1 MDIETAANFLVGCIL
16 FGIGIILITIVIV
29 TINNLFSKYWKP
41 VNFTLPGMLEPGRFA
56 TSEELNKIPPT
67 FDNKT
72 KN

>member
-29 TINNLFSKYWKP
+29 TINLFSKYWKP
-41 VNFTLPGMLEPGRFA
+41 VNFTLPGMPETGRFA
-56 TSEELNKIPPT
+56 TTEELNKIPPT